1 MIDAPVIKLLPRN
14 VAALRKGQDA
24 KDGTRLV
31 TGNPISTRL
40 ESGIGNCFPGLECDL
55 RNLERRFF
63 PCLEVDVT
71 LNEISLVAV
80 DLAAAPAAIKSGY
93 LSKRS
98 LPMLKRIDASLRSGQ
113 TWSVDVLHGD
123 LGPLGKNWRLVI
135 AELGPVT
142 EGTRKPPPDAWT
154 AIRLLP
160 EGSKVSLTVR
170 AAHSHEAH
178 QLVGRRARYLD
189 DQGALAA
196 AFMPGEMTQSLC
208 SPWTHDFRDCGCFY
222 WASNHPDIVKPPLP
236 ADAKAGPEWNSAVPW
251 ERSDRSLDEPPARA
265 TDNDPT
271 PVEMDHYAINQR
283 WQELNFVLGGRER
296 VTPYVP
302 EELSANPLASRAA
315 LITHLRYAAGVE
327 LGVIHEYLAAAFSLR
342 SPQDLKGAL
351 RQNVTA
357 AHAELMRL
365 AISEMRHLR
374 AVNDVLRSLHPDEHF
389 TPALQIAAKLP
400 GLDPGTFRPLLIS
413 PADRAAINAFI
424 DIEKPSA
431 SVDGLYSQILATL
444 NNQGTADQ
452 QHAIRTIMAEGE
464 DHFETFQFI
473 REWLRPHQE
482 AQYLRRRHMTVP
494 PKGNQDHQALQGFYK
509 DLLKD
514 LYSGYAI
521 GFPEGGEQVNKARN
535 LMVLPNEMQ
544 QVIWKICEQGFLIAF
559 DAIKDPRFV
568 PILPPP

>member
-1 MIDAPVIKLLPRN
+1 MMDAPVVKLLPRN

-24 KDGTRLV
+24 KDGARLV

-71 LNEISLVAV
+71 DNEISLVAV
-80 DLAAAPAAIKSGY
+80 DLAAAPAAVKAGH

-98 LPMLKRIDASLRSGQ
+98 VPVLKRIDASLRSGQ
-113 TWSVDVLHGD
+113 TWHVDVLHGD
-123 LGPLGKNWRLVI
+123 LGPLGRKWRLVI

-142 EGTRKPPPDAWT
+142 TGTRKPPPDAWT

-170 AAHSHEAH
+170 AAHSHEPH
-178 QLVGRRARYLD
+178 HLVGRRARYLD

-236 ADAKAGPEWNSAVPW
+236 AGANPGPEWNSAVPW
-251 ERSDRSLDEPPARA
+251 ERADRTLDKPPPRA
-265 TDNDPT
+265 TQNDPT
-271 PVEMDHYAINQR
+271 PVEMDHYAINQT

-296 VTPYVP
+296 LTPYVP
-302 EELSANPLASRAA
+302 EELSAHPLASRPQ
-315 LITHLRYAAGVE
+315 LISHLRYAAGVE
-327 LGVIHEYLAAAFSLR
+327 LGVIQEYLAAAFSLR
-342 SPQDLKGAL
+342 SPQTLKGAL

-357 AHAELMRL
+357 AHAELMRI

-374 AVNDVLRSLHPDEHF
+374 AVNDVLRSLHPDGHF
-389 TPALQIAAKLP
+389 KPALQIAAKLP
-400 GLDPGTFRPLLIS
+400 GLNPGTFRPLLIS
-413 PADRAAINAFI
+413 QADRAAIDSFI
-424 DIEKPSA
+424 DIEKPSD

-444 NNQGTADQ
+444 NQDGTDDQ
-452 QHAIRTIMAEGE
+452 QHAIRTVMAEGE

-473 REWLRPHQE
+473 REWLHPHQE
-482 AQYLRRRHMTVP
+482 TEYLRGKNMTAP
-494 PKGNQDHQALQGFYK
+494 PDGNEDHQALQSLYHE
-509 DLLKD
+509 LLKD
-514 LYSGYAI
+514 LYAGYSI
-521 GFPEGGEQVNKARN
+521 GFPEGGAQVNAARN
-535 LMVLPNEMQ
+535 LMVLPDEMQ
-544 QVIWKICEQGFLIAF
+544 KIIARICDQGFLIAF
-559 DAIKDPRFV
+559 DPIKDPRFS
-568 PILPPP
+568 PIAPP

>member
-1 MIDAPVIKLLPRN
+1 MMDAPVVKLLPRN

-24 KDGTRLV
+24 EDGTRLV

-71 LNEISLVAV
+71 DNEISLVAV
-80 DLAAAPAAIKSGY
+80 DLAAAPAAVKAGH

-98 LPMLKRIDASLRSGQ
+98 VPVLKRIDASLRSGQ
-113 TWSVDVLHGD
+113 TWHVDILHGD
-123 LGPLGKNWRLVI
+123 LGPLGRKWRLVI

-142 EGTRKPPPDAWT
+142 TGTRKPPPDAWT

-170 AAHSHEAH
+170 AAHTSEPHH
-178 QLVGRRARYLD
+178 LVGRRARYLD

-196 AFMPGEMTQSLC
+196 AFMPGELTQSLC

-222 WASNHPDIVKPPLP
+222 WASNHPDIVMPPLP
-236 ADAKAGPEWNSAVPW
+236 PGANAGPEWNSAVPW
-251 ERSDRSLDEPPARA
+251 ERSDRSLDKPPARA
-265 TDNDPT
+265 TQKDPT
-271 PVEMDHYAINQR
+271 PIEMDHYAINQT

-302 EELSANPLASRAA
+302 EELSGRPFATRSE
-315 LITHLRYAAGVE
+315 LISHLRYAAGVE
-327 LGVIHEYLAAAFSLR
+327 LGVIHEYLAAAFSMR
-342 SPQDLKGAL
+342 SPQTLKGAL

-357 AHAELMRL
+357 AHAELMRI

-389 TPALQIAAKLP
+389 KPALQIASKLP
-400 GLDPGTFRPLLIS
+400 GLHPGTFRPLLIS
-413 PADRAAINAFI
+413 QADRAAIDSFI
-424 DIEKPSA
+424 DIESPSD

-444 NNQGTADQ
+444 NNQGTPDQ

-473 REWLRPHQE
+473 REWLHPHQE
-482 AQYLRRRHMTVP
+482 VEYLRGRHMTPP
-494 PKGNQDHQALQGFYK
+494 PKGNADHQALQGVYK
-509 DLLKD
+509 SLLKD
-514 LYSGYAI
+514 LYAGYSI
-521 GFPEGGEQVNKARN
+521 GFPEGAEQVNKARN
-535 LMVLPNEMQ
+535 LMVLPDDMQ
-544 QVIWKICEQGFLIAF
+544 KLIWNICEQGFLIAF
-559 DAIKDPRFV
+559 DPINDPRFS
-568 PILPPP
+568 PILPP

>member
-1 MIDAPVIKLLPRN
+1 MMDAPVVKLLPRN

-24 KDGTRLV
+24 KSGTRLV

-71 LNEISLVAV
+71 LNEIRLVAV
-80 DLAAAPAAIKSGY
+80 DLAAAPAAVKTGL

-98 LPMLKRIDASLRSGQ
+98 LPLLKRIDASLRSGQ
-113 TWSVDVLHGD
+113 TWQVDVLHGD
-123 LGPLGKNWRLVI
+123 LGPLGKKWRLVI

-142 EGTRKPPPDAWT
+142 TGTRKPPPDAWT

-160 EGSKVSLTVR
+160 EGSQLSLTVR
-170 AAHSHEAH
+170 AAHSSEAH
-178 QLVGRRARYLD
+178 HLVGRRARYLD

-251 ERSDRSLDEPPARA
+251 ERSDRSLDKPPARA
-265 TDNDPT
+265 TDSDPT

-283 WQELNFVLGGRER
+283 WQELNFVIGGREQ
-296 VTPYVP
+296 VQPYVP
-302 EELSANPLASRAA
+302 EELPSHPFATRAELIAN
-315 LITHLRYAAGVE
+315 LRYAAGVE
-327 LGVIHEYLAAAFSLR
+327 LGVIQEYLAAAFSLR
-342 SPQDLKGAL
+342 SAQDLQGAL
-351 RQNVTA
+351 RENVTA

-374 AVNDVLRSLHPDEHF
+374 AVNDVLRTLHPDEHF
-389 TPALQIAAKLP
+389 KPALQIAAQLP
-400 GLDPGTFRPLLIS
+400 GPNRGTFRPLLIS
-413 PADRAAINAFI
+413 QADRAAINAFI

-444 NNQGTADQ
+444 NNHGSADQ

-482 AQYLRRRHMTVP
+482 AQYLRRKQMTVP
-494 PKGNQDHQALQGFYK
+494 PKGNEAHQALQGFYK

-514 LYSGYAI
+514 LYSGYAT
-521 GFPEGGEQVNKARN
+521 GFPEGGEQVNKARS
-535 LMVLPNEMQ
+535 LMVLPDDMQ
-544 QVIWKICEQGFLIAF
+544 AIIREICEQKFLIAF
-559 DAIKDPRFV
+559 DRINDPRFS
-568 PILPPP
+568 PLNPP

>member
-1 MIDAPVIKLLPRN
+1 MIDAPVVKLLPRN

-24 KDGTRLV
+24 QAGTRLV

-71 LNEISLVAV
+71 LNEISVVAV
-80 DLAAAPAAIKSGY
+80 DLAAAPAAVKSGY

-98 LPMLKRIDASLRSGQ
+98 LPVLKRIDASLRSGQ
-113 TWSVDVLHGD
+113 TWQVDVLHGD
-123 LGPLGKNWRLVI
+123 LGPLGKKWRLVI

-142 EGTRKPPPDAWT
+142 TGTPKPPPDAWT

-160 EGSKVSLTVR
+160 EGSKLSLTVR
-170 AAHSHEAH
+170 GAHSREAH
-178 QLVGRRARYLD
+178 HLVGRRARYLD

-236 ADAKAGPEWNSAVPW
+236 ADTKAGPEWNSAVPW
-251 ERSDRSLDEPPARA
+251 ERSDRSLDKPPARA
-265 TDNDPT
+265 TDSDPT
-271 PVEMDHYAINQR
+271 PIEMDHYAINQR
-283 WQELNFVLGGRER
+283 WQELNFVLGGREQ
-296 VTPYVP
+296 VQPYTP
-302 EELSANPLASRAA
+302 EELSSHPFATRAELLAQ
-315 LITHLRYAAGVE
+315 LRYAAGVE

-342 SPQDLKGAL
+342 SPQDLTGAL

-357 AHAELMRL
+357 AHAELMRI
-365 AISEMRHLR
+365 AIIEMRHLR

-389 TPALQIAAKLP
+389 KPALQIAAKLP

-413 PADRAAINAFI
+413 QADRAAINAFI
-424 DIEKPSA
+424 DIEKPSS

-444 NNQGTADQ
+444 NNQGTVDQ
-452 QHAIRTIMAEGE
+452 QHAIRTVMAEGE

-473 REWLRPHQE
+473 REWLSPHQE
-482 AQYLRRRHMTVP
+482 AQYLRRRQMTVP
-494 PKGNQDHQALQGFYK
+494 PKGNEDHQALQEFYK
-509 DLLKD
+509 DLLND
-514 LYSGYAI
+514 LYTGYAT

-535 LMVLPNEMQ
+535 LMVLPDEMQ
-544 QVIWKICEQGFLIAF
+544 RVIGRICAQGYLVAF
-559 DAIKDPRFV
+559 DAIKDPRFSPV
-568 PILPPP
+568 APP

>member
-1 MIDAPVIKLLPRN
+1 MIDAPVVKLLPRN

-24 KDGTRLV
+24 QAGTRLV

-71 LNEISLVAV
+71 LNEISVVAV
-80 DLAAAPAAIKSGY
+80 DLAAAPAAVKSGY

-98 LPMLKRIDASLRSGQ
+98 LPVLKRIDASLRSGQ
-113 TWSVDVLHGD
+113 TWQVDVLHGD
-123 LGPLGKNWRLVI
+123 LGPLGKKWRLVI

-142 EGTRKPPPDAWT
+142 TGTRKPPPDAWT

-160 EGSKVSLTVR
+160 EGSKLSLTVR
-170 AAHSHEAH
+170 GAHSREAH
-178 QLVGRRARYLD
+178 HLVGRRARYLD

-236 ADAKAGPEWNSAVPW
+236 ADTKAGPEWNSAVPW
-251 ERSDRSLDEPPARA
+251 ERSDRSLDKPPARA
-265 TDNDPT
+265 TDSDPT
-271 PVEMDHYAINQR
+271 PIEMDHYAINQR
-283 WQELNFVLGGRER
+283 WQELNFVLGGREQ
-296 VTPYVP
+296 VQPYTP
-302 EELSANPLASRAA
+302 EELSSHPFATRAELLAQ
-315 LITHLRYAAGVE
+315 LRYAAGVE

-342 SPQDLKGAL
+342 SPQDLTGAL

-357 AHAELMRL
+357 AHAELMRI
-365 AISEMRHLR
+365 AIIEMRHLR

-389 TPALQIAAKLP
+389 KPALQIAAKLP

-413 PADRAAINAFI
+413 QADRAAINAFI
-424 DIEKPSA
+424 DIEKPSS

-444 NNQGTADQ
+444 NNQGTVDQ
-452 QHAIRTIMAEGE
+452 QHAIRTVMAEGE

-473 REWLRPHQE
+473 REWLSPHQE
-482 AQYLRRRHMTVP
+482 AQYLRRRQMTVP
-494 PKGNQDHQALQGFYK
+494 PKGNEDHQALQEFYK

-514 LYSGYAI
+514 LYTGYAT

-535 LMVLPNEMQ
+535 LMVLPDEMQ
-544 QVIWKICEQGFLIAF
+544 RVIGRICAQGYLVAF
-559 DAIKDPRFV
+559 DAIKDPRFSPV
-568 PILPPP
+568 APP

>member
-1 MIDAPVIKLLPRN
+1 MDAPVVKLLPRN
-14 VAALRKGQDA
+14 VAALRKGQAA
-24 KDGTRLV
+24 KDGARLV

-71 LNEISLVAV
+71 NNAIGLVAV
-80 DLAAAPAAIKSGY
+80 DLAAAAAAVKSGH

-98 LPMLKRIDASLRSGQ
+98 VPVLKRIDAALRGGQ
-113 TWSVDVLHGD
+113 TWHVDILHGD
-123 LGPLGKNWRLVI
+123 LGPLGKNWRLAI

-142 EGTRKPPPDAWT
+142 TGTRKPPPDAWT

-170 AAHSHEAH
+170 AAHSSEPHH
-178 QLVGRRARYLD
+178 LVGRRARYLD

-222 WASNHPDIVKPPLP
+222 WASNHPDIVMPPLP
-236 ADAKAGPEWNSAVPW
+236 SGAKAGPKWNSAVPW
-251 ERSDRSLDEPPARA
+251 ERSDRSLDRPPARA
-265 TDNDPT
+265 TQADPT
-271 PVEMDHYAINQR
+271 PIEMDHYAINQT

-296 VTPYVP
+296 VTPFIP
-302 EELSANPLASRAA
+302 EELAGRPFATRSE
-315 LITHLRYAAGVE
+315 LIAHLRYAAGVE

-342 SPQDLKGAL
+342 SPQTLKGAL
-351 RQNVTA
+351 RENVTA
-357 AHAELMRL
+357 AHAELMRI

-374 AVNDVLRSLHPDEHF
+374 AVNDVLRDLHPDEHF
-389 TPALQIAAKLP
+389 KPALRIASELP
-400 GLDPGTFRPLLIS
+400 GPHPGTFRPLLIS
-413 PADRAAINAFI
+413 QADRAAINSFI
-424 DIEKPSA
+424 DIEKPSN

-444 NNQGTADQ
+444 NILGTPDQ

-473 REWLRPHQE
+473 REWLHPHQE
-482 AQYLRRRHMTVP
+482 TEYLRRRHMTVP
-494 PKGNQDHQALQGFYK
+494 PKDNLDHQALQKTYQR
-509 DLLKD
+509 LLRD
-514 LYSGYAI
+514 LYAGYSI
-521 GFPEGGEQVNKARN
+521 GFPQGGEQVNNARN
-535 LMVLPNEMQ
+535 LMVLPDDMR
-544 QVIWKICEQGFLIAF
+544 QVIGKICDRGLLIAF
-559 DAIKDPRFV
+559 DPIKDPRFS
-568 PILPPP
+568 PIRRP

>member
-1 MIDAPVIKLLPRN
+1 MMDAPVVKLLPRN

-24 KDGTRLV
+24 KSGTRLV

-71 LNEISLVAV
+71 LNEIRLVAV
-80 DLAAAPAAIKSGY
+80 DLAAAPAAVKTGL

-98 LPMLKRIDASLRSGQ
+98 LPLLKRIDASLRGGQ
-113 TWSVDVLHGD
+113 TWQVDVLHGD
-123 LGPLGKNWRLVI
+123 LGPLGKKWRLVI

-142 EGTRKPPPDAWT
+142 TGTRKPPPDAWT

-160 EGSKVSLTVR
+160 EGSQLSLTVR
-170 AAHSHEAH
+170 AAHSSEAH
-178 QLVGRRARYLD
+178 HLVGRRARYLD

-251 ERSDRSLDEPPARA
+251 ERSDRSLDKPPARA
-265 TDNDPT
+265 TDSDPT

-283 WQELNFVLGGRER
+283 WQELNFVIGGREQ
-296 VTPYVP
+296 VQPYVP
-302 EELSANPLASRAA
+302 EELPSHPFATRAELIAN
-315 LITHLRYAAGVE
+315 LRYAAGVE
-327 LGVIHEYLAAAFSLR
+327 LGVIQEYLAAAFSLR
-342 SPQDLKGAL
+342 SAQDLQGAL
-351 RQNVTA
+351 RENVTA

-374 AVNDVLRSLHPDEHF
+374 AVNDVLRTLHPDEHF
-389 TPALQIAAKLP
+389 KPALQIAAKLP
-400 GLDPGTFRPLLIS
+400 GPNRGTFRPLLIS
-413 PADRAAINAFI
+413 QADRAAINAFI

-444 NNQGTADQ
+444 NNHGSADQ

-482 AQYLRRRHMTVP
+482 AQYLRRKHMTVP
-494 PKGNQDHQALQGFYK
+494 PKGNEAHQALQGFYK

-514 LYSGYAI
+514 LYSGYAT
-521 GFPEGGEQVNKARN
+521 GFPEGGEQVNKARS
-535 LMVLPNEMQ
+535 LMVLPDDMQ
-544 QVIWKICEQGFLIAF
+544 AIIREICEQKFLIAF
-559 DAIKDPRFV
+559 DRINDPRFS
-568 PILPPP
+568 PLNPP